1 MGKVINLSSYKLS
14 KAKQGQCGYI
24 QYEAIQKCIDFL
36 YVQTG
41 VLGEVSLYAEEILRE
56 QSLDPAEFMLS
67 EKSSVDYMALNFM
80 NFVSGAEDIYIDFE
94 ALRPDGNYTLE
105 ITATCKDEETIEFDA
120 LLFRKSSNGSELF
133 DIDTNCWCSCPD

>member
-1 MGKVINLSSYKLS
+1 MSKIIDLSNYQVS

-24 QYEAIQKCIDFL
+24 QYDAIQKCIDFL
-36 YVQTG
+36 RIQAE
-41 VLGEVSLYAEEILRE
+41 VLDEASLYAEEILRE

-120 LLFRKSSNGSELF
+120 LLFRKNSNGSELF
-133 DIDTNCWCSCPD
+133 DIDTNRWCSCPD